1 MKKIII
7 FLYVFVLSTFFCSA
21 QSLEQ
26 NARLKIT
33 SLNLLIA
40 DSEKIGIDAL
50 KEKMTV
56 RTAEIFLKYANW
68 DEANITSNATA
79 FALVSRYKNN
89 STEMATLLPDFER
102 RDVIQM
108 LDSAISTLTKLK
120 NGLITRKAIP
130 NLDWSKLNHVDDQIL
145 YNNRPIFPLDFTWK
159 PSVTELT
166 EYYGNLDGFYMDMN
180 KIISN
185 TGAINSTLMNE
196 LQAKASGNLGFI
208 FIGNKAVQTWTT
220 TKYGASFLLPVDRYT
235 VYDIDNPGAREMMD
249 FLLKKTVPYIKDKKF
264 SELGYMLC
272 NEPHFY
278 TTKKTNGTYDW
289 ASGEV
294 TDYTKAKFNTWLS
307 QKHASIAALNTLWG
321 TSFTSFNDV
330 TIDIPISVGLQGTAM
345 WYDWITFNDY
355 RVTEW
360 YKAVKTILRTY
371 DPAAKVHLK
380 IMPNLWSENKRGSG
394 IDLEALTEISEIIG
408 NDSGTDYNPMWG
420 SPFEWQTHY
429 ILDWRELYMGFDF
442 MKSVSPEKLVFNSE
456 THYLSTGRT
465 RDLYQTPMYA
475 RATFWAAATLGL
487 NANQVWF
494 WPRNEDGSVNFV
506 KAGNGYGGSN
516 CQQPRVTNEVIAT
529 NMDLNSFG
537 EEIAAM
543 QRQRKPVRIF
553 YSATSATN
561 KPAHMDDVFEIYE
574 SLNFEGVPIGFATEK
589 IITKQSNNIWDVVLV
604 YKTEYVTNAELAALQ
619 NYLNNG
625 GTVIVDAV
633 SLKKNEYGQA
643 TAGLT
648 QVDGRLITATSL
660 ANFKTKTL
668 GILNTKNSMPE
679 IEITETNNSGAKT
692 CSWKC
697 IKNSAGNNVLSI
709 VNLGKTDATLTIKLK
724 NATTGTASFDLIN
737 GIEVSSKPTLKPFDV
752 YFVEI
757 KDLKSSLTVVD
768 TTKYGN
774 DKMIVYPNPSDGPLN
789 ISFQTKQNNVELLI
803 YDLLGNQIFKKNYFN
818 TNFIIENLS
827 QFSNGMYVV
836 NLNSE
841 TGNKSFKFIK
851 KQIFTN

>member
-1 MKKIII
+1 MKKLITII
-7 FLYVFVLSTFFCSA
+7 YVSAFSIFFCSA
-21 QSLEQ
+21 QTLEQ

-33 SLNLLIA
+33 SLNTLITDA
-40 DSEKIGIDAL
+40 DKLGIAVL

-68 DEANITSNATA
+68 DEANITSNAES

-89 STEMATLLPDFER
+89 STEMATLLPNFER
-102 RDVIQM
+102 TNVIQM

-120 NGLITRKAIP
+120 SGVITRKAIP
-130 NLDWSKLNHVDDQIL
+130 NLDWSKLNHVGDQIL
-145 YNNRPIFPLDFTWK
+145 FNNRPVFPLDFTWK
-159 PSVTELT
+159 PSVPELT
-166 EYYGNLDGFYMDMN
+166 EYYGNLDGIYMDVN
-180 KIISN
+180 KVTSN
-185 TGAINSTLMNE
+185 TGAINSSLMTE
-196 LQAKASGNLGFI
+196 LQAKTIGNLGFI
-208 FIGNKAVQTWTT
+208 FIGNKAVQSWAKV
-220 TKYGASFLLPVDRYT
+220 KYGDSFVLPVDRYT
-235 VYDIDNPGAREMMD
+235 VYDIDNPGAREIMD
-249 FLLKKTVPYIKDKKF
+249 FLLKKTVPYMKDKKF

-294 TDYTKAKFNTWLS
+294 TDYTKEKFNTWLS

-321 TSFTSFNDV
+321 TNFASFNDV
-330 TIDIPISVGLQGTAM
+330 TIEIPISVGLQGTAM

-360 YKAVKTILRTY
+360 YKAVKGILRTY

-380 IMPNLWSENKRGSG
+380 IMPNLWSDNKRGSG
-394 IDLEALTEISEIIG
+394 IDLEALTEMSEIIG
-408 NDSGTDYNPMWG
+408 NDSGSDYDPSWG
-420 SPFEWQTHY
+420 TYAWQTRY
-429 ILDWRELYMGFDF
+429 ILDWRELYMGYDF
-442 MKSVSPEKLVFNSE
+442 MKSVSPDKLIFNSE

-465 RDLYQTPMYA
+465 RNLYQTPMYA

-487 NANQVWF
+487 NANQVWL
-494 WPRNEDGSVNFV
+494 WARNADGSVNYD

-574 SLNFEGVPIGFATEK
+574 SLNFEGVPIGFATEN
-589 IITKQSNNIWDVVLV
+589 IITKQNNNLWDVVLV

-619 NYLNNG
+619 TYLNSG
-625 GTVIVDAV
+625 GTVIIDAV
-633 SLKKNEYGQA
+633 SLKKNEYSQ
-643 TAGLT
+643 TVAGLT
-648 QVDGRLITATSL
+648 QVGGRLITASSL
-660 ANFKTKTL
+660 VDFKTK
-668 GILNTKNSMPE
+668 ILALLDSKASMPE
-679 IEITETNNSGAKT
+679 IEITETNTSGAKT

-709 VNLGKTDATLTIKLK
+709 VNLGKTNSTLTIKLK
-724 NATTGTASFDLIN
+724 NSATGTASFDLIN
-737 GIEVSSKPTLKPFDV
+737 GIEVSTNPTLKPFDV

-757 KDLKSSLTVVD
+757 KDLKSTVTFVD
-768 TTKYGN
+768 STKYGN
-774 DKMIVYPNPSDGPLN
+774 DKMIVYPNPSVGPLN
-789 ISFQTKQNNVELLI
+789 ITFQNKQDIVELQV
-803 YDLLGNQIFKKNYFN
+803 YDLVGKIVYHKSYNKVSNVS
-818 TNFIIENLS
+818 EDLS
-827 QFSNGMYVV
+827 NISAGLYMVYV
-836 NLNSE
+836 NSQE
-841 TGNKSFKFIK
+841 GQKSFKFIRK
-851 KQIFTN
+851 